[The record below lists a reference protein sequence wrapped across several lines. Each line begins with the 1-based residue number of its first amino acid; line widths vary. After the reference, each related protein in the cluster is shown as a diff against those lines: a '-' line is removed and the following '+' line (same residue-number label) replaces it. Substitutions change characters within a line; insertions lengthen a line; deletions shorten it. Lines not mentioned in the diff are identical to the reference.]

1 MASEGGFAFGRSF
14 TGRGAFSRRNSNNR
28 CNHRRRTYPYFYIK
42 KKRRPRAIV
51 KRRVSQRGDDRSCSR
66 ISSLSRLACAG
77 GRYGIQLA
85 RGVIV
90 AKTIAIGGK
99 GHLAVS
105 LGNRALATTR
115 GDETFFVRGN
125 TLAVRSDNDANIV
138 RNDKAIANGNNTV

>member
-1 MASEGGFAFGRSF
+1 MLSEEALRVGGHLVDVILTIDVTIDVVPTPTF
-14 TGRGAFSRRNSNNR
+14 TS
-28 CNHRRRTYPYFYIK
+28 K